1 MSVFRAVK
9 ETASNSKQ
17 DRSSRWRGGTEYS
30 HWGEMRRPVPPPLP
44 EGHGMWENEDTN
56 LVSKSSK
63 KEHDLYTSIVSDQSY
78 SFQQEALYFC
88 GNLKLEK
95 DKTLAS
101 PFGVQ
106 IPSLESHDMLSS
118 DLTIKMI
125 PESSIDVARNLLET
139 ERMQAY
145 NYMDISNR
153 EDTFVEQ
160 YLPLENWGEGGVT
173 DTESHLEKKH
183 VGIVEPLHLMLA
195 SQTYLTHK
203 HPASSVDKSDHQAYQ
218 ALGTLHTTNPM
229 CNTIREPPTPGNGSS
244 PEYHPPIISERESIL
259 SLGVMGI
266 PTVSLSEYV
275 DDNPD
280 SPIGTTESAASRVT
294 VSTPTLTA
302 SEDATSA
309 DSGDSKIK
317 LVSPPDCKKPTN
329 TTSISS
335 VPAGAT
341 TSVQPTPPI
350 QYSIL
355 REEREA
361 ELDSELVNESFDENP
376 EKEHAALTLPPRSFL
391 TTSATSARVMDES
404 PSESPASASSTEG
417 VSEGLRRSSK
427 YSFHRWRTS
436 SVEVSSAPFLSLAS
450 ISLERPWNCTLV
462 FCPLP
467 FSCRSAILAGCKEDS
482 TPVEQHAALLFLPCL
497 AILSTTVSFRIYKSV
512 LQAVQKTDEGPLSGE
527 SYLEIDMTLSQ
538 EQMQK
543 YAEGAQYYIS
553 CILKELCRL
562 FLVQDLVDSLKF
574 SVLMWLLTYVGT
586 LFNGLTLL
594 IMGEKLQKLCMLVY
608 THAAVSVSQSLGG
621 ARGCEFDPHSVC
633 VKFACSPCL

>member
-1 MSVFRAVK
+1 MKVSVKAR
-9 ETASNSKQ
+9 
-17 DRSSRWRGGTEYS
+17 RSGQR
-30 HWGEMRRPVPPPLP
+30 
-44 EGHGMWENEDTN
+44 DTN

-280 SPIGTTESAASRVT
+280 SPIDESDSALDVDFQSTEGTTESAASRVT

-376 EKEHAALTLPPRSFL
+376 EKEHAALSPRGQKSKPWSAAASSIPSSVISSSTVETTLTEPLS
-391 TTSATSARVMDES
+391 SNIG
-404 PSESPASASSTEG
+404 SASGTA
-417 VSEGLRRSSK
+417 
-427 YSFHRWRTS
+427 YS
-436 SVEVSSAPFLSLAS
+436 
-450 ISLERPWNCTLV
+450 
-462 FCPLP
+462 
-467 FSCRSAILAGCKEDS
+467 
-482 TPVEQHAALLFLPCL
+482 
-497 AILSTTVSFRIYKSV
+497 
-512 LQAVQKTDEGPLSGE
+512 
-527 SYLEIDMTLSQ
+527 
-538 EQMQK
+538 
-543 YAEGAQYYIS
+543 
-553 CILKELCRL
+553 
-562 FLVQDLVDSLKF
+562 
-574 SVLMWLLTYVGT
+574 
-586 LFNGLTLL
+586 
-594 IMGEKLQKLCMLVY
+594 
-608 THAAVSVSQSLGG
+608 GG
-621 ARGCEFDPHSVC
+621 
-633 VKFACSPCL
+633 

>member
-1 MSVFRAVK
+1 
-9 ETASNSKQ
+9 
-17 DRSSRWRGGTEYS
+17 
-30 HWGEMRRPVPPPLP
+30 
-44 EGHGMWENEDTN
+44 
-56 LVSKSSK
+56 
-63 KEHDLYTSIVSDQSY
+63 
-78 SFQQEALYFC
+78 
-88 GNLKLEK
+88 
-95 DKTLAS
+95 
-101 PFGVQ
+101 
-106 IPSLESHDMLSS
+106 
-118 DLTIKMI
+118 
-125 PESSIDVARNLLET
+125 
-139 ERMQAY
+139 
-145 NYMDISNR
+145 MDISNR

-280 SPIGTTESAASRVT
+280 SPIDESDSALDVDFQSTEGTTESAASRVT

-376 EKEHAALTLPPRSFL
+376 EKEHAALSPRGQKSKPW
-391 TTSATSARVMDES
+391 SAA
-404 PSESPASASSTEG
+404 ASSIP
-417 VSEGLRRSSK
+417 
-427 YSFHRWRTS
+427 S
-436 SVEVSSAPFLSLAS
+436 SVISSSTVETTLTEPLSSNIGSQFMNEKDTVEITSPTALANTGVRVEQPTVEDKVGKQRRGSQSRGFSVRRASMPIFLWGLEQQKAVDLLYWRDVKKTALLLSSMLLLLLSL
-450 ISLERPWNCTLV
+450 TQ
-462 FCPLP
+462 
-467 FSCRSAILAGCKEDS
+467 FSVVSVGAYLA
-482 TPVEQHAALLFLPCL
+482 L

-512 LQAVQKTDEGPLSGE
+512 LQAVQKTDEGHPFR

-594 IMGEKLQKLCMLVY
+594 IMVVVSMFSMPVVYEKYQAQIDQYLGLIK
-608 THAAVSVSQSLGG
+608 THVNCVVGKIQEKIPG
-621 ARGCEFDPHSVC
+621 AKRKTE
-633 VKFACSPCL
+633 